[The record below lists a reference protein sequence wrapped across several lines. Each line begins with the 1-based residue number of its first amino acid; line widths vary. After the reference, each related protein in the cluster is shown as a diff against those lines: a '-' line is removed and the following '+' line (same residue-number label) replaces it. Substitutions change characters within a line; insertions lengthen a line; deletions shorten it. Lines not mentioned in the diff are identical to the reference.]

1 MMTLREK
8 AFSSAAEYQRMT
20 EQGYYALAQIYYR
33 LAARYFRQWA
43 ASLDE
48 VERVLRVEDYRV
60 AALQAT
66 RAIKVTF

>member
-1 MMTLREK
+1 MLTLRDK

-20 EQGYYALAQIYYR
+20 EQGCYALAQIHYR

-48 VERVLRVEDYRV
+48 VERVLRVEDHRV
-60 AALQAT
+60 AALQAK
-66 RAIKVTF
+66 RATKVTF